1 MIAAAA
7 LAVALAVAI
16 VVFSMPM
23 QTNSDAPNVKFT
35 EFTPDRR
42 DISVGESTKILF
54 NVQNLEM
61 RPIIDGQVII
71 VIEPSGYQ
79 SYLTIQNQTVQ
90 LPDLHSR
97 DARTGQMEV
106 VISAAGA
113 PAKEAVYTVKGVLF
127 IDGSQSDV
135 REFELRV
142 RQQRSKYE
150 IFCIGMVYYYCGSR
164 LIRYYLT

>member
-1 MIAAAA
+1 
-7 LAVALAVAI
+7 
-16 VVFSMPM
+16 MPM

-61 RPIIDGQVII
+61 RPITDGQVII

-90 LPDLHSR
+90 LPDLYSR

-106 VISAAGA
+106 VITAAGA
-113 PAKEAVYTVKGVLF
+113 PAKEALYTVKGILF
-127 IDGSQSDV
+127 IEGNQSDV

-142 RQQRSKYE
+142 RQQ
-150 IFCIGMVYYYCGSR
+150 
-164 LIRYYLT
+164 

>member
-1 MIAAAA
+1 VIAVAA
-7 LAVALAVAI
+7 LAVAVAVAI
-16 VVFSMPM
+16 IVFSIPM
-23 QTNSDAPNVKFT
+23 QTDSDVPNLKFT
-35 EFTPDRR
+35 EFTPDRM
-42 DISVGESTKILF
+42 DIKVGEFTKIVF
-54 NVQNLEM
+54 NVQNLET
-61 RPIIDGQVII
+61 RPITDAQVVI

-97 DARTGQMEV
+97 DARTGQMQV

-127 IDGSQSDV
+127 VEGNQSDV

-142 RQQRSKYE
+142 RQQ
-150 IFCIGMVYYYCGSR
+150 
-164 LIRYYLT
+164 

>member
-1 MIAAAA
+1 VIAVAA
-7 LAVALAVAI
+7 LAVAIAVAI
-16 VVFSMPM
+16 IVFSIPI
-23 QTNSDAPNVKFT
+23 QTDSDAPNIKFT
-35 EFTPDRR
+35 EFTPDKM
-42 DISVGESTKILF
+42 DIKVGEFTKILF
-54 NVQNLEM
+54 NVQNLET
-61 RPIIDGQVII
+61 RPITGAQLAI

-97 DARTGQMEV
+97 DARTGQMQV

-127 IDGSQSDV
+127 IEGKQSDV

-142 RQQRSKYE
+142 RQQ
-150 IFCIGMVYYYCGSR
+150 
-164 LIRYYLT
+164 

>member
-1 MIAAAA
+1 MIAIAA
-7 LAVALAVAI
+7 LVVAIAVAI
-16 VVFSMPM
+16 IVFSMPM

-35 EFTPDRR
+35 EFNTDRR

-61 RPIIDGQVII
+61 RPITDAQVVIL
-71 VIEPSGYQ
+71 IEPSGYQ

-106 VISAAGA
+106 VITAAGV
-113 PAKEAVYTVKGVLF
+113 PAKEAVYAVKGVLF
-127 IDGSQSDV
+127 IEGNQSDV

-142 RQQRSKYE
+142 RQQ
-150 IFCIGMVYYYCGSR
+150 
-164 LIRYYLT
+164 

>member
-1 MIAAAA
+1 MIAVAA
-7 LAVALAVAI
+7 LAVAIAVAI
-16 VVFSMPM
+16 IVFSMPM
-23 QTNSDAPNVKFT
+23 QTNSNVPNVKFT
-35 EFTPDRR
+35 EFTPDKR

-61 RPIIDGQVII
+61 RPITDGQVII

-106 VISAAGA
+106 VISAASS
-113 PAKEAVYTVKGVLF
+113 PAKEAVYTVKGVLL
-127 IDGSQSDV
+127 IEGSQSDV
-135 REFELRV
+135 REFELRI
-142 RQQRSKYE
+142 RQQ
-150 IFCIGMVYYYCGSR
+150 
-164 LIRYYLT
+164 

>member
-1 MIAAAA
+1 MVAIAA
-7 LAVALAVAI
+7 LAVAIAVAI
-16 VVFSMPM
+16 IVFSMPM

-61 RPIIDGQVII
+61 RPITDGQVII

-106 VISAAGA
+106 VITAAGA
-113 PAKEAVYTVKGVLF
+113 PAKEALYTVKGILF
-127 IDGSQSDV
+127 IEGNQSDV

-142 RQQRSKYE
+142 RQQ
-150 IFCIGMVYYYCGSR
+150 
-164 LIRYYLT
+164 

>member
-1 MIAAAA
+1 MIAIAA
-7 LAVALAVAI
+7 LAVAIAI
-16 VVFSMPM
+16 AIIVFSMPM
-23 QTNSDAPNVKFT
+23 QTNSDLPNVKFT

-42 DISVGESTKILF
+42 DISVGESTRILF

-61 RPIIDGQVII
+61 RPITDGQVII

-97 DARTGQMEV
+97 DARTGQIEV
-106 VISAAGA
+106 IISAAGA
-113 PAKEAVYTVKGVLF
+113 PAKEAVYIVKGVLF
-127 IDGSQSDV
+127 IEGNQSDV

-142 RQQRSKYE
+142 RQQ
-150 IFCIGMVYYYCGSR
+150 
-164 LIRYYLT
+164 

>member
-1 MIAAAA
+1 MLWKVIIAVAA
-7 LAVALAVAI
+7 LAVAIAVAI
-16 VVFSMPM
+16 IVFSMPM
-23 QTNSDAPNVKFT
+23 QTNSDSPNVKFT
-35 EFTPDRR
+35 EFTPDRI

-61 RPIIDGQVII
+61 RPITDAQVVI

-113 PAKEAVYTVKGVLF
+113 PAKEALYTVKGMLF
-127 IDGSQSDV
+127 VEGNQSDI

-142 RQQRSKYE
+142 RQQ
-150 IFCIGMVYYYCGSR
+150 
-164 LIRYYLT
+164 

>member
-1 MIAAAA
+1 VIAVAA

-23 QTNSDAPNVKFT
+23 QTNSDVPNVKFT
-35 EFTPDRR
+35 EFTPDKK

-142 RQQRSKYE
+142 RQQ
-150 IFCIGMVYYYCGSR
+150 
-164 LIRYYLT
+164 

>member
-1 MIAAAA
+1 MIAVAA
-7 LAVALAVAI
+7 LAVAIAVAI
-16 VVFSMPM
+16 IVFSMPM

-35 EFTPDRR
+35 EVTPDRR

-61 RPIIDGQVII
+61 RPITDAQVVI

-97 DARTGQMEV
+97 DARTGQIEV

-127 IDGSQSDV
+127 IEGNQSDV

-142 RQQRSKYE
+142 RQQ
-150 IFCIGMVYYYCGSR
+150 
-164 LIRYYLT
+164 

>member
-1 MIAAAA
+1 MIAIAA
-7 LAVALAVAI
+7 LVVAIAVAI
-16 VVFSMPM
+16 IVFSMPM
-23 QTNSDAPNVKFT
+23 QTNSDVPNVKFT

-90 LPDLHSR
+90 LPDLYSR
-97 DARTGQMEV
+97 DARTGQIEV
-106 VISAAGA
+106 IISAAGV

-127 IDGSQSDV
+127 IEGNQSDI

-142 RQQRSKYE
+142 RQQ
-150 IFCIGMVYYYCGSR
+150 
-164 LIRYYLT
+164 

>member
-1 MIAAAA
+1 VAA
-7 LAVALAVAI
+7 LVVAIAVAVI
-16 VVFSMPM
+16 VFSMPR

-35 EFTPDRR
+35 EFNPDRR
-42 DISVGESTKILF
+42 DVNVGESTRILF

-61 RPIIDGQVII
+61 RPITEAQVVI

-79 SYLTIQNQTVQ
+79 SYLIIQNQTVH

-106 VISAAGA
+106 VISAAGS
-113 PAKEAVYTVKGVLF
+113 PAKEALYTVKGVLF
-127 IDGSQSDV
+127 AEGNQSDV

-142 RQQRSKYE
+142 RQQ
-150 IFCIGMVYYYCGSR
+150 
-164 LIRYYLT
+164 

>member
-1 MIAAAA
+1 MIAVAA
-7 LAVALAVAI
+7 LAVAIAVAI
-16 VVFSMPM
+16 IVFSMPM
-23 QTNSDAPNVKFT
+23 QTNSDVPNVKFT

-79 SYLTIQNQTVQ
+79 PYLTIQNQTVQ
-90 LPDLHSR
+90 LPDMHSR
-97 DARTGQMEV
+97 DARTGQIEV
-106 VISAAGA
+106 IISAAGA

-127 IDGSQSDV
+127 IEGYQSDI

-142 RQQRSKYE
+142 RQ
-150 IFCIGMVYYYCGSR
+150 
-164 LIRYYLT
+164 

>member
-1 MIAAAA
+1 MIAIAA
-7 LAVALAVAI
+7 LAVAIAI
-16 VVFSMPM
+16 AIIVFSMPM
-23 QTNSDAPNVKFT
+23 QTNSDLPNVKFT

-42 DISVGESTKILF
+42 DISVGESTRILF

-61 RPIIDGQVII
+61 RSITDGQVII

-79 SYLTIQNQTVQ
+79 PYLTIQNQTVQ

-97 DARTGQMEV
+97 DARTGQIEV
-106 VISAAGA
+106 IISAAGA

-127 IDGSQSDV
+127 IEGNQSDV

-142 RQQRSKYE
+142 RQQ
-150 IFCIGMVYYYCGSR
+150 
-164 LIRYYLT
+164 

>member
-1 MIAAAA
+1 VIAIA
-7 LAVALAVAI
+7 ALAVAI
-16 VVFSMPM
+16 VIVIIVVSMPM

-35 EFTPDRR
+35 EFTLNRR
-42 DISVGESTKILF
+42 DISVGESTRILF
-54 NVQNLEM
+54 NVQDLEM
-61 RPIIDGQVII
+61 RPIINGQVII

-97 DARTGQMEV
+97 DSRTGQIEV
-106 VISAAGA
+106 TISAPGA

-127 IDGSQSDV
+127 IEGNQLDV

-142 RQQRSKYE
+142 RQQ
-150 IFCIGMVYYYCGSR
+150 
-164 LIRYYLT
+164 